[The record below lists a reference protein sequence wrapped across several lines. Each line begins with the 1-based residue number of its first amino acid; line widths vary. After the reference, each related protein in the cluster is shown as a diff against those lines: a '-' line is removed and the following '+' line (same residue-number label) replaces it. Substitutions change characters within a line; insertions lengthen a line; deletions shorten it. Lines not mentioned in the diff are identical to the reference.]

1 MNNYLVYIHTNKL
14 NGKKYVGQ
22 TCQRPEKRWN
32 NGKGYRLETY
42 FGKAIKK
49 YGWDNFEHEIVA
61 ENLTKEDANELESL
75 LIESLQTRSTQN
87 GYNLTKGGEGTVGV
101 IRSEEYKEKQR
112 KSQSGKALSDETKK
126 LISLHSVRRK
136 GAVLQF
142 SKSGEFIKEWDC
154 MATAMYAFNTAHIPE
169 VIRGKR
175 KTAAGFIW
183 KLAEES

>member
-32 NGKGYRLETY
+32 NGKGYKLETY

-61 ENLTKEDANELESL
+61 ENLTKE
-75 LIESLQTRSTQN
+75 
-87 GYNLTKGGEGTVGV
+87 
-101 IRSEEYKEKQR
+101 
-112 KSQSGKALSDETKK
+112 ETKK

-154 MATAMYAFNTAHIPE
+154 MATAMYALNTTHIPE

-175 KTAAGFIW
+175 KTAAGFTW